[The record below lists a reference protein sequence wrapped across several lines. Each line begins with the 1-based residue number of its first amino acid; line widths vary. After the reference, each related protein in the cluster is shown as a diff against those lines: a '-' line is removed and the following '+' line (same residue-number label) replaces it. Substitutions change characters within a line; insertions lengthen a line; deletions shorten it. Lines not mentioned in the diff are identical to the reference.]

1 MNKELREIGS
11 FSVNNKK
18 SQLILYIMF
27 LIIAGL
33 GVGIIFLT
41 KVYTNNNV
49 PIWVIILSV
58 IALIIVHELIHI
70 IFMSIFS
77 KGKIIVSV
85 KFPTIEVG
93 SNKHFNKFQYIFIA
107 LSPVVILGI
116 ISLICLLL
124 LPYKLLFVILL
135 ILNFATAAVD
145 YILTFHALK
154 QKKNTYF
161 VDNANNTIVYDKF

>member
-27 LIIAGL
+27 LLIAGL

-58 IALIIVHELIHI
+58 IALIVVHELIHI
-70 IFMSIFS
+70 IFMSILKRACVFNQ
-77 KGKIIVSV
+77 KVV
-85 KFPTIEVG
+85 K
-93 SNKHFNKFQYIFIA
+93 
-107 LSPVVILGI
+107 
-116 ISLICLLL
+116 
-124 LPYKLLFVILL
+124 
-135 ILNFATAAVD
+135 
-145 YILTFHALK
+145 
-154 QKKNTYF
+154 
-161 VDNANNTIVYDKF
+161 